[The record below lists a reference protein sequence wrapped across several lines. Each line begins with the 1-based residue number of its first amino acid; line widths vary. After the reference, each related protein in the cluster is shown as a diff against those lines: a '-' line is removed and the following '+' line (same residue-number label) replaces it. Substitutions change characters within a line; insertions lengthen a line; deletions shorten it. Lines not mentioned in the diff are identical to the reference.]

1 MDIIKELRERT
12 GIGIMDCKK
21 ALQETDGD
29 MDKAIRLLKEKGA
42 ITAAKKNERTVK
54 EGSIGFCINEDKTQV
69 ACIELQ
75 CETDFV
81 AKNELFINLAKN
93 ISKTAMNL
101 NDISVDAWMNNKY
114 KNEATTMYLNDI
126 SVDALLNSK
135 GENGETIQAMIN
147 EGIQKWGEKT
157 VLADVKVMKT
167 SGFFGT
173 YVHFNNKL
181 VSVVEFDVKPK
192 GKCLEIANQIAM
204 HVASEK
210 PLALNREGIDTEA
223 VKEQK
228 EIFEKQIREQGKPEN
243 MIEKILE
250 GKMNSWY
257 SESVLIDQKLFTDNK
272 ITIKSLIDEIS
283 KEAGETATI
292 KNFSIIS
299 LGL

>member
-54 EGSIGFCINEDKTQV
+54 EGSIGFCVNEDKTQV
-69 ACIELQ
+69 ACVELQ

-81 AKNELFINLAKN
+81 AKNELFINLAKD

-101 NDISVDAWMNNKY
+101 S
-114 KNEATTMYLNDI
+114 DI

-135 GENGETIQAMIN
+135 SEKGETIQAMIN

-210 PLALNREGIDTEA
+210 PLALNREGIDGEA

-243 MIEKILE
+243 MIGKILE

-283 KEAGETATI
+283 KEAGSTATI

-299 LGL
+299 LGV

>member
-1 MDIIKELRERT
+1 MANISMDIIKELRERT

-54 EGSIGFCINEDKTQV
+54 EGSIGFCINDDKTQV

-93 ISKTAMNL
+93 ISKTAMSL
-101 NDISVDAWMNNKY
+101 NDNV
-114 KNEATTMYLNDI
+114 

-135 GENGETIQAMIN
+135 SDNGETIQSMIN

-167 SGFFGT
+167 NGFFGT

-181 VSVVEFDVKPK
+181 VSIVEFDIKPK

-210 PLALNREGIDTEA
+210 PLALNREGIDAEA

-283 KEAGETATI
+283 KEAGSEATI

-299 LGL
+299 LGV

>member
-1 MDIIKELRERT
+1 MANISMDIIKELRERT

-101 NDISVDAWMNNKY
+101 NDISVDA
-114 KNEATTMYLNDI
+114 
-126 SVDALLNSK
+126 LLNSK

-157 VLADVKVMKT
+157 VLADVKVIKT
-167 SGFFGT
+167 NGFFGT

-283 KEAGETATI
+283 KEAGSTATI

>member
-1 MDIIKELRERT
+1 MANISMDIIKELRERT

-54 EGSIGFCINEDKTQV
+54 EGSIGFCVNEDKTQV

-81 AKNELFINLAKN
+81 AKNELFINLAKD

-101 NDISVDAWMNNKY
+101 NDISVDA
-114 KNEATTMYLNDI
+114 
-126 SVDALLNSK
+126 LLNSK
-135 GENGETIQAMIN
+135 SEKGETIQAMIN

-210 PLALNREGIDTEA
+210 PLALNREGIDGEA

-243 MIEKILE
+243 MIGKILE

-283 KEAGETATI
+283 KEAGSTATI

-299 LGL
+299 LGV

>member
-1 MDIIKELRERT
+1 MANISMDIIKELRERT

-101 NDISVDAWMNNKY
+101 NDISVDA
-114 KNEATTMYLNDI
+114 
-126 SVDALLNSK
+126 LLNFK
-135 GENGETIQAMIN
+135 GENGDTIQAMIN

-283 KEAGETATI
+283 KESGSTATI

>member
-1 MDIIKELRERT
+1 MANISMDIIKELRERT

-101 NDISVDAWMNNKY
+101 NDISVG
-114 KNEATTMYLNDI
+114 
-126 SVDALLNSK
+126 ALLNSK

-181 VSVVEFDVKPK
+181 VSVVEFDIKPK

-243 MIEKILE
+243 MIGKILE

>member
-1 MDIIKELRERT
+1 MANISMDIIKELRERT

-54 EGSIGFCINEDKTQV
+54 EGSIGFCINDDKTQV

-93 ISKTAMNL
+93 ISKTAMN
-101 NDISVDAWMNNKY
+101 
-114 KNEATTMYLNDI
+114 LNDI

-210 PLALNREGIDTEA
+210 PLALNREGIDAEA

-243 MIEKILE
+243 MIGKILE

-283 KEAGETATI
+283 KESSSTATI

>member
-93 ISKTAMNL
+93 ISKTAMN
-101 NDISVDAWMNNKY
+101 
-114 KNEATTMYLNDI
+114 LNDI

-243 MIEKILE
+243 MIVKILE

-283 KEAGETATI
+283 KESGSKATI

>member
-1 MDIIKELRERT
+1 MANISMDIIKELRERT

-101 NDISVDAWMNNKY
+101 NDISVDA
-114 KNEATTMYLNDI
+114 
-126 SVDALLNSK
+126 LLNSK

-167 SGFFGT
+167 NGFFGT

-243 MIEKILE
+243 MIGKILE

-283 KEAGETATI
+283 KEAGSTATI

>member
-1 MDIIKELRERT
+1 MANISMDIIKELRERT

-101 NDISVDAWMNNKY
+101 NDISVDA
-114 KNEATTMYLNDI
+114 
-126 SVDALLNSK
+126 LLNSK

-210 PLALNREGIDTEA
+210 PLSLNREGIDKEA

-283 KEAGETATI
+283 KESGSTATI

>member
-1 MDIIKELRERT
+1 MANISMDIIKELRERT

-81 AKNELFINLAKN
+81 AKNELFINLAKD

-101 NDISVDAWMNNKY
+101 NDN
-114 KNEATTMYLNDI
+114 I

-243 MIEKILE
+243 MIGKILE

-283 KEAGETATI
+283 KESGSTATI

>member
-1 MDIIKELRERT
+1 MANISMDIIKELRERT

-81 AKNELFINLAKN
+81 AKNELFINLAKD

-101 NDISVDAWMNNKY
+101 NDV
-114 KNEATTMYLNDI
+114 

-135 GENGETIQAMIN
+135 SEKGETIQAMIN

-181 VSVVEFDVKPK
+181 VSVVEFDIKPK

-210 PLALNREGIDTEA
+210 PLALNREGIDAEA

-243 MIEKILE
+243 MIGKILE

-299 LGL
+299 LGV

>member
-1 MDIIKELRERT
+1 MANISMDIIKELRERT

-101 NDISVDAWMNNKY
+101 NDISVDA
-114 KNEATTMYLNDI
+114 
-126 SVDALLNSK
+126 LLNSK

-181 VSVVEFDVKPK
+181 VSVVEFDIKPK

-210 PLALNREGIDTEA
+210 PLALNREGIDAEA

-283 KEAGETATI
+283 KESGSTATI

>member
-1 MDIIKELRERT
+1 MANISMDIIKELRERT

-93 ISKTAMNL
+93 ISKTAMN
-101 NDISVDAWMNNKY
+101 
-114 KNEATTMYLNDI
+114 LNDI

-283 KEAGETATI
+283 KESGYTATI

>member
-1 MDIIKELRERT
+1 MANISMDIIKELRERT

-54 EGSIGFCINEDKTQV
+54 EGSIGFCINEDRTQV

-101 NDISVDAWMNNKY
+101 NDISVDA
-114 KNEATTMYLNDI
+114 
-126 SVDALLNSK
+126 LLNFK
-135 GENGETIQAMIN
+135 GENGDTIQAMIN

-243 MIEKILE
+243 MIGKILE

-299 LGL
+299 LGV

>member
-1 MDIIKELRERT
+1 MANISMDIIKELRERT

-93 ISKTAMNL
+93 ISKTAMN
-101 NDISVDAWMNNKY
+101 
-114 KNEATTMYLNDI
+114 LNDI

-243 MIEKILE
+243 MVGKILE

-283 KEAGETATI
+283 KESGSTATI

>member
-101 NDISVDAWMNNKY
+101 NDISVDA
-114 KNEATTMYLNDI
+114 
-126 SVDALLNSK
+126 LLNSK

-167 SGFFGT
+167 NGFFGT

-243 MIEKILE
+243 MIGKILE

-283 KEAGETATI
+283 KEAGSTATI

>member
-1 MDIIKELRERT
+1 MANISMDIIKELRERT

-42 ITAAKKNERTVK
+42 ITAAKKSERTVK
-54 EGSIGFCINEDKTQV
+54 EGSIGFCINDDRTQV

-93 ISKTAMNL
+93 ISKTAMN
-101 NDISVDAWMNNKY
+101 
-114 KNEATTMYLNDI
+114 LNDI

-243 MIEKILE
+243 MIGKILE

-283 KEAGETATI
+283 KESGSTATI

>member
-1 MDIIKELRERT
+1 MANISMDIIKELRERT

-81 AKNELFINLAKN
+81 AKNELFINLAKD

-101 NDISVDAWMNNKY
+101 NDIA
-114 KNEATTMYLNDI
+114 
-126 SVDALLNSK
+126 VDALLNSK
-135 GENGETIQAMIN
+135 GENGDTIQAMIN

-210 PLALNREGIDTEA
+210 PLALNREGIDAEA

-283 KEAGETATI
+283 KESGSTATI

>member
-1 MDIIKELRERT
+1 MANISMDIIKELRERT

-101 NDISVDAWMNNKY
+101 NDISVDA
-114 KNEATTMYLNDI
+114 
-126 SVDALLNSK
+126 LLNSK

-157 VLADVKVMKT
+157 VLADIKVMKT

-210 PLALNREGIDTEA
+210 PLALNREGIDSEA

-283 KEAGETATI
+283 KESGSTATI

>member
-101 NDISVDAWMNNKY
+101 NDIA
-114 KNEATTMYLNDI
+114 
-126 SVDALLNSK
+126 VDALLNSK
-135 GENGETIQAMIN
+135 GENGDTIQAMIN

-283 KEAGETATI
+283 KESGSTATI

>member
-1 MDIIKELRERT
+1 MANISMDIIKELRERT

-93 ISKTAMNL
+93 ISKTAIN
-101 NDISVDAWMNNKY
+101 
-114 KNEATTMYLNDI
+114 LNDI

-157 VLADVKVMKT
+157 VLADVKVIKT
-167 SGFFGT
+167 NGFFGT

-210 PLALNREGIDTEA
+210 PLALNREGIDAEA

-243 MIEKILE
+243 MIGKILE

-283 KEAGETATI
+283 KESGSTATI

>member
-54 EGSIGFCINEDKTQV
+54 EGSIGFCINDDKTQV

-93 ISKTAMNL
+93 ISKTAMSL
-101 NDISVDAWMNNKY
+101 NDNV
-114 KNEATTMYLNDI
+114 

-135 GENGETIQAMIN
+135 SDNGETIQSMIN

-167 SGFFGT
+167 NGFFGT

-181 VSVVEFDVKPK
+181 VSIVEFDIKPK

-210 PLALNREGIDTEA
+210 PLALNREGIDAEA

-283 KEAGETATI
+283 KEAGSEATI

-299 LGL
+299 LGV

>member
-1 MDIIKELRERT
+1 MANISMDIIKELRERT

-93 ISKTAMNL
+93 ISKTAMN
-101 NDISVDAWMNNKY
+101 
-114 KNEATTMYLNDI
+114 LNDI

-283 KEAGETATI
+283 KEAGSTATI

>member
-1 MDIIKELRERT
+1 MANISIDIIKELRERT

-101 NDISVDAWMNNKY
+101 NDISVDA
-114 KNEATTMYLNDI
+114 
-126 SVDALLNSK
+126 LLNSK

-210 PLALNREGIDTEA
+210 PLALNREGIDAEA

-283 KEAGETATI
+283 KESGSTATI

>member
-54 EGSIGFCINEDKTQV
+54 EGSIGFCINDDKTQV

-81 AKNELFINLAKN
+81 AKNELFINLAKD
-93 ISKTAMNL
+93 ISKTAMN
-101 NDISVDAWMNNKY
+101 
-114 KNEATTMYLNDI
+114 LNDI

-181 VSVVEFDVKPK
+181 VSVVEFDIKPK

-243 MIEKILE
+243 MIGKILE

-299 LGL
+299 LGV

>member
-1 MDIIKELRERT
+1 MANISMDIIKELRERT

-54 EGSIGFCINEDKTQV
+54 EGSIGFCINEDRTQV

-81 AKNELFINLAKN
+81 AKNELFINLAKD
-93 ISKTAMNL
+93 ISKTAMN
-101 NDISVDAWMNNKY
+101 
-114 KNEATTMYLNDI
+114 LNDI

-181 VSVVEFDVKPK
+181 VSVVEFDVKSK

-283 KEAGETATI
+283 KESGSTATI

>member
-54 EGSIGFCINEDKTQV
+54 EGSIGFCINDDKTQV

-81 AKNELFINLAKN
+81 AKNELFINLAKD

-101 NDISVDAWMNNKY
+101 NDISVDA
-114 KNEATTMYLNDI
+114 
-126 SVDALLNSK
+126 LLNSK
-135 GENGETIQAMIN
+135 SEKGETIQAMIN

-167 SGFFGT
+167 NGFFGT

-210 PLALNREGIDTEA
+210 PLALNREGIDAEA

-243 MIEKILE
+243 MIGKILE

-283 KEAGETATI
+283 KESGSTATI

>member
-1 MDIIKELRERT
+1 MANISMDIIKELRERT

-21 ALQETDGD
+21 ALQETNGD

-81 AKNELFINLAKN
+81 AKNELFINLAKD
-93 ISKTAMNL
+93 ISKTAMN
-101 NDISVDAWMNNKY
+101 
-114 KNEATTMYLNDI
+114 LNDI

-157 VLADVKVMKT
+157 VLADVKVIKT

-243 MIEKILE
+243 MIGKILE

-283 KEAGETATI
+283 KESGSTATI

>member
-1 MDIIKELRERT
+1 MANISMDIIKELRERT

-81 AKNELFINLAKN
+81 AKNELFINLAKD

-101 NDISVDAWMNNKY
+101 S
-114 KNEATTMYLNDI
+114 DI

-135 GENGETIQAMIN
+135 SEKGETIQAMIN

-167 SGFFGT
+167 NGFFGT

-210 PLALNREGIDTEA
+210 PLALNREGIDGEA

-243 MIEKILE
+243 MIGKILE

-283 KEAGETATI
+283 KEAGSTATI

-299 LGL
+299 LGV

>member
-101 NDISVDAWMNNKY
+101 NDISF
-114 KNEATTMYLNDI
+114 
-126 SVDALLNSK
+126 DALLNSK
-135 GENGETIQAMIN
+135 GENGDTIQAMIN

-283 KEAGETATI
+283 KESGSTTTI

>member
-1 MDIIKELRERT
+1 MANISMDIIKELRERT

-93 ISKTAMNL
+93 ISKTAMN
-101 NDISVDAWMNNKY
+101 
-114 KNEATTMYLNDI
+114 LNDI

-272 ITIKSLIDEIS
+272 ITIQSLIDEIS
-283 KEAGETATI
+283 KESGSIATI

>member
-1 MDIIKELRERT
+1 MANISMDIIKELRERT

-101 NDISVDAWMNNKY
+101 NDISVDA
-114 KNEATTMYLNDI
+114 
-126 SVDALLNSK
+126 LLNSK

-167 SGFFGT
+167 NGFFGT

-210 PLALNREGIDTEA
+210 PLALNREGIDAEA

-243 MIEKILE
+243 MIGKILE

-283 KEAGETATI
+283 KESGSTATI

>member
-1 MDIIKELRERT
+1 MANISMDIIKELRERT

-101 NDISVDAWMNNKY
+101 NN
-114 KNEATTMYLNDI
+114 I

-210 PLALNREGIDTEA
+210 PLALNREGIDSEA

-283 KEAGETATI
+283 KESGSTATI

>member
-1 MDIIKELRERT
+1 MANISMDIIKELRERT

-81 AKNELFINLAKN
+81 AKNELFINLAKD
-93 ISKTAMNL
+93 ISKTAMN
-101 NDISVDAWMNNKY
+101 
-114 KNEATTMYLNDI
+114 LNDI

-283 KEAGETATI
+283 KESGSTATI